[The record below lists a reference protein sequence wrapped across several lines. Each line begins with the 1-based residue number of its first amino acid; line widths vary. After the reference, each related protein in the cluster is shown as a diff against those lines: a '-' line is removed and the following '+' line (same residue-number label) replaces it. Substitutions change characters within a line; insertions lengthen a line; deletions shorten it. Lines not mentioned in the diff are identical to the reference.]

1 MGKKKKRQKSDGETP
16 DSQRRTKEAKI
27 SSRGEHSDIIA
38 DNSAVVNGSYL
49 SLLNDSRSPINRD
62 NHLNN
67 NGTMAQIPQSMNG
80 TCYSPYV
87 NMPMG
92 YPVSAMSLNNASTPM
107 NMQQTN
113 STSVQTGANQN
124 QTSKPVNYADLMDF
138 LNSKFEDIS
147 TRLGKLES
155 LEQKVGDIDNKIS
168 KLWSDLD
175 KRVSKNEEKISDV
188 REAVEAHDFDIEK
201 TKDEVQSLKSENR
214 RIKDEVVDMQA
225 KAMMTNL
232 IIGGIAEKQN
242 ETMEQTKECVIE
254 YFKKDLKIPDEE
266 IGDIKTNSVKR
277 LGPKKNDKPRNILVV
292 FQEVKMKDYVKS
304 FKDNVDSKA
313 SGKYMHDQYPQE
325 IVEQRR
331 KLIPIMLKARKA
343 KKDAFIKY
351 NKLFV
356 DGKLYTNG
364 EFGKVA

>member
-1 MGKKKKRQKSDGETP
+1 MKK
-16 DSQRRTKEAKI
+16 
-27 SSRGEHSDIIA
+27 
-38 DNSAVVNGSYL
+38 
-49 SLLNDSRSPINRD
+49 
-62 NHLNN
+62 
-67 NGTMAQIPQSMNG
+67 
-80 TCYSPYV
+80 
-87 NMPMG
+87 
-92 YPVSAMSLNNASTPM
+92 
-107 NMQQTN
+107 
-113 STSVQTGANQN
+113 
-124 QTSKPVNYADLMDF
+124 
-138 LNSKFEDIS
+138 
-147 TRLGKLES
+147 LGKLES